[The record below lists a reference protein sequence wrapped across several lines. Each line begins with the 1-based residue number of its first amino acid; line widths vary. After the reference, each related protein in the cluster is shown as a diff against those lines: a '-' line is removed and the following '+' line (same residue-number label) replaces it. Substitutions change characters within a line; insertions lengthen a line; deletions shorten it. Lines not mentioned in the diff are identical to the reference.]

1 MDNIL
6 GLLFSKL
13 GMLLGLIAVMAVSYA
28 YFQGNKSS
36 TAISDLAQVSQ
47 GIQTLYGGNQFTSL
61 NNTVVT
67 NGKLAPPDMTTG
79 TGILVNPWNG
89 SVTLAVDPANAS
101 QFQAT
106 ETSVPPD
113 GCAKLAQ
120 GMTYAS
126 VTINGTA
133 ITLPADPGQ
142 VTTACAASN
151 PATMT
156 LVFSH

>member
-151 PATMT
+151 LATMT

>member
-6 GLLFSKL
+6 GLLYSKL

-28 YFQGNKSS
+28 FFQSNKTS
-36 TAISDLAQVSQ
+36 TAISDLVQTSQ

-67 NGKLAPPDMTTG
+67 NGQLEPTDMTTG
-79 TGILVNPWNG
+79 AGVLVNPWNG
-89 SVTLAVDPANAS
+89 SVTMTVNPANAS

-106 ETSVPPD
+106 ETNVPPD

-120 GMTYAS
+120 GLTYAG

-142 VTTACAASN
+142 VTTACAANN
-151 PATMT
+151 PATMVLT
-156 LVFSH
+156 FGH